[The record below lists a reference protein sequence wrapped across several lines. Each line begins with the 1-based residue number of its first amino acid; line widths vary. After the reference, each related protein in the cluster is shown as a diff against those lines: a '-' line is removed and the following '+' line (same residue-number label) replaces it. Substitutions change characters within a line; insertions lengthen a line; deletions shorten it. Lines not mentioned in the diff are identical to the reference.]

1 MSDREIPKIDKK
13 GLREFGLIVG
23 GVFGG
28 LFGLLLPLLHRHWPP
43 PVWPWVIATPLL
55 VLAIISPPTL
65 APVYKFWMRVGIFLS
80 SIMTPLWMG
89 LVFYLVVMPM
99 GLIMRMFKKD
109 PMERQLNTETSTYR
123 VMSQLKTRESMER
136 PF

>member
-43 PVWPWVIATPLL
+43 PAWPWVIATPLL
-55 VLAIISPPTL
+55 VLAVVSPPTL
-65 APVYKFWMRVGIFLS
+65 EPVYKFWMRVGIFLS
-80 SIMTPLWMG
+80 KIMTPLWMG

>member
-1 MSDREIPKIDKK
+1 MSDREIPNIDKK

-43 PVWPWVIATPLL
+43 PAWPWIIATPLL
-55 VLAIISPPTL
+55 VLAVVSPPTL

-80 SIMTPLWMG
+80 TIMTPLWMG

>member
-43 PVWPWVIATPLL
+43 PAWPWVIATPLL
-55 VLAIISPPTL
+55 VLAVVSPPTL
-65 APVYKFWMRVGIFLS
+65 GPVYKFWMRVGIFLS
-80 SIMTPLWMG
+80 TIMTPLWMG

>member
-28 LFGLLLPLLHRHWPP
+28 LFGLLLPLLHKHRPP
-43 PVWPWVIATPLL
+43 LEWPWIIAVPLL
-55 VLAIISPPTL
+55 VLAVVSPPTL
-65 APVYKFWMRVGIFLS
+65 EPVYRCWMRVGIFLS
-80 SIMTPLWMG
+80 KIMTPFWMG

-109 PMERQLNTETSTYR
+109 PMERKLNTEASTYR
-123 VMSQLKTRESMER
+123 IMSQLKSRESMER

>member
-43 PVWPWVIATPLL
+43 PAWPWIIATPLL
-55 VLAIISPPTL
+55 VLAIVSPPTL
-65 APVYKFWMRVGIFLS
+65 GPVYKFWMRVGIFLS
-80 SIMTPLWMG
+80 KIMTPLWMG

-109 PMERQLNTETSTYR
+109 PMERRLNTETSTYR

>member
-28 LFGLLLPLLHRHWPP
+28 LFGLLLPLVHRHWPP
-43 PVWPWVIATPLL
+43 PPWPWVIAGPLL
-55 VLAIISPPTL
+55 VLAVVSPPTL
-65 APVYKFWMRVGIFLS
+65 GPVYRFWMRVGIFLS
-80 SIMTPLWMG
+80 KIMTPLWMG
-89 LVFYLVVMPM
+89 LVFYFVVMPM
-99 GLIMRMFKKD
+99 GLIMRMLKKD
-109 PMERQLNTETSTYR
+109 PMERQYNAEMSTYR
-123 VMSQLKTRESMER
+123 VMSQLKSRESMER

>member
-43 PVWPWVIATPLL
+43 PAWPWVIAVPLL
-55 VLAIISPPTL
+55 VLAAVSPSIL
-65 APVYKFWMRVGIFLS
+65 GPVYRFWMGVGIFLNK
-80 SIMTPLWMG
+80 IMTPLWMG

-99 GLIMRMFKKD
+99 GLIMRILTKD
-109 PMERQLNTETSTYR
+109 PMERKFDAEASTYR
-123 VMSQLKTRESMER
+123 VMSQLKSRESMER

>member
-1 MSDREIPKIDKK
+1 PKIDKK

-43 PVWPWVIATPLL
+43 PAWPWIIATPLL
-55 VLAIISPPTL
+55 VLAIVSPPTL
-65 APVYKFWMRVGIFLS
+65 GPVYKFWMRVGIFLS
-80 SIMTPLWMG
+80 KIMTPLWMG

>member
-1 MSDREIPKIDKK
+1 MSDRGIPKIDKK

-28 LFGLLLPLLHRHWPP
+28 LFGLLLPLLHRHLPL
-43 PVWPWVIATPLL
+43 PVWPWVIAVPLL
-55 VLAIISPPTL
+55 VLAVVSPSTL
-65 APVYKFWMRVGIFLS
+65 EPVYRFWMRVGIFLS
-80 SIMTPLWMG
+80 KIMTPLWMG

-109 PMERQLNTETSTYR
+109 PMERKLNTEASTYR
-123 VMSQLKTRESMER
+123 IMSQLKSRESMER

>member
-28 LFGLLLPLLHRHWPP
+28 LFGLLLPLVHRHWPP
-43 PVWPWVIATPLL
+43 PPWPWVIAVPLL
-55 VLAIISPPTL
+55 VLAVVSPPTL
-65 APVYKFWMRVGIFLS
+65 GPVYRFWMRVGIFLS
-80 SIMTPLWMG
+80 KIMTPLWMG
-89 LVFYLVVMPM
+89 LVFYFVVMPM
-99 GLIMRMFKKD
+99 GLIMRMLKKD
-109 PMERQLNTETSTYR
+109 PMERQYNAEMSTYR
-123 VMSQLKTRESMER
+123 VMSQLKSKESMER

>member
-43 PVWPWVIATPLL
+43 PAWPWVIATPLL
-55 VLAIISPPTL
+55 VLGVVSPTTL

-80 SIMTPLWMG
+80 RIMTPLWMG

-109 PMERQLNTETSTYR
+109 PMQRQLNTEMSTYR
-123 VMSQLKTRESMER
+123 VTSQLRNRASMER

>member
-1 MSDREIPKIDKK
+1 
-13 GLREFGLIVG
+13 
-23 GVFGG
+23 
-28 LFGLLLPLLHRHWPP
+28 LLLPLLHRHWPP
-43 PVWPWVIATPLL
+43 PAWPWIIATPLL
-55 VLAIISPPTL
+55 VLAIVSPPTL
-65 APVYKFWMRVGIFLS
+65 GPVYKFWMRVGIFLS
-80 SIMTPLWMG
+80 KIMTPLWMG

>member
-43 PVWPWVIATPLL
+43 PAWPWIIATPLL
-55 VLAIISPPTL
+55 VLAIVSPPTL
-65 APVYKFWMRVGIFLS
+65 GPVYKFWMRVGIFLS
-80 SIMTPLWMG
+80 KIMTPLWMG